1 MELRVLGCH
10 GGESLHHRSTSFVLD
25 DRLGLDA
32 GATSTMLTL
41 DEQLGLEAIVVSHAH
56 LDHVRDLASLADNR
70 CQGATRPLAV
80 AGTRETLRALREHF
94 FNNVLWPDFSA
105 IPLVR
110 GGGPTVRFVP
120 LDPEV
125 PTEVAGVTVRAVLVS
140 HTIESAGFILERDG
154 RAMVFSGDT
163 GPTERLWEVARTVP
177 GVRAVLHEVS
187 FPDELEWLAR
197 LSGHHTPSTLAREMQ
212 KYPRADLPWLLY
224 HIKPGSQATVERELA
239 RLRDDRL
246 ALLGLGDRWRL

>member
-10 GGESLHHRSTSFVLD
+10 GGESLHHRSTSFLLD
-25 DRLGLDA
+25 DRVGLDA

-41 DEQLGLEAIVVSHAH
+41 EEQIALDAIVVSHAH

-70 CQGATRPLAV
+70 CQGAQRPLVV

-105 IPLVR
+105 IPLVH
-110 GGGPTVRFVP
+110 GGGPTVKFVP

-125 PTEVAGVTVRAVLVS
+125 PTDVAGVTVRAVLVS
-140 HTIESAGFILERDG
+140 HTIESAGFVVERDG
-154 RAMVFSGDT
+154 RALVFSGDT
-163 GPTERLWEVARTVP
+163 GPTERLWEVAREVP
-177 GVRAVLHEVS
+177 NLKAVLHEVS
-187 FPDELEWLAR
+187 FPNELEWLAR
-197 LSGHHTPSTLAREMQ
+197 LSGHHTPGTLAREME
-212 KYPRADLPWLLY
+212 KLSRPDLPWLLY

-246 ALLGLGDRWRL
+246 EILNLGDRWRL

>member
-154 RAMVFSGDT
+154 ARWSSRATRGPRSASGRSRA
-163 GPTERLWEVARTVP
+163 PCRAYARCCT
-177 GVRAVLHEVS
+177 R
-187 FPDELEWLAR
+187 
-197 LSGHHTPSTLAREMQ
+197 
-212 KYPRADLPWLLY
+212 
-224 HIKPGSQATVERELA
+224 
-239 RLRDDRL
+239 
-246 ALLGLGDRWRL
+246 